1 MAITASARKALADRS
16 LSLLVSSSAAGA
28 EIISN
33 AQLLASATSGT
44 EASSVEKA
52 QYAVYADFLTDEY
65 ASLAALIAAVAAN
78 GIVASVIGANAA
90 SSAVSWNV
98 AANKAV
104 LNFTS
109 GAAADFVVRISLA
122 ASIAS

>member
-16 LSLLVSSSAAGA
+16 VSLLVAADGA
-28 EIISN
+28 AAQVISN
-33 AQLLASATSGT
+33 AQLLAGATDID
-44 EASSVEKA
+44 KA
-52 QYAVYADFLTDEY
+52 QYAVYADFLTASY
-65 ASLAALIAAVAAN
+65 ADLAALIAAVAAN

-109 GAAADFVVRISLA
+109 GAAADYVVRLSLA